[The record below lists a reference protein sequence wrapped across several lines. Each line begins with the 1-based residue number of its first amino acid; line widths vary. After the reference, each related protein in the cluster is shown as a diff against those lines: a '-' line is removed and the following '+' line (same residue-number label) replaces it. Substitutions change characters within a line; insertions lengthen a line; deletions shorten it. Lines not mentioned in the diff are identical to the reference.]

1 MNDERTQRVSGKQVL
16 FDAVTLFKDVGA
28 YIYELSKTAVVK
40 IKNIIATA
48 NADDNKDGEK
58 VNDIAKSE

>member
-1 MNDERTQRVSGKQVL
+1 MTDTQNTCRVTGKQVL

-40 IKNIIATA
+40 IKNFIATV
-48 NADDNKDGEK
+48 NSDDKADPE
-58 VNDIAKSE
+58 

>member
-1 MNDERTQRVSGKQVL
+1 MNDDNIRRVSGKQVL

-40 IKNIIATA
+40 IKNMIVTA
-48 NADDNKDGEK
+48 NADEDKDGE
-58 VNDIAKSE
+58 NSDNAKTE

>member
-16 FDAVTLFKDVGA
+16 FDAVSLFKYVGA
-28 YIYELSKTAVVK
+28 YIHELSKKAVVK
-40 IKNIIATA
+40 IKNMIATA

-58 VNDIAKSE
+58 YNAQTE

>member
-1 MNDERTQRVSGKQVL
+1 MNDDNIRRVSGKQVL

-40 IKNIIATA
+40 IKNMISTA
-48 NADDNKDGEK
+48 NADKNEDGEK
-58 VNDIAKSE
+58 VNAQTD